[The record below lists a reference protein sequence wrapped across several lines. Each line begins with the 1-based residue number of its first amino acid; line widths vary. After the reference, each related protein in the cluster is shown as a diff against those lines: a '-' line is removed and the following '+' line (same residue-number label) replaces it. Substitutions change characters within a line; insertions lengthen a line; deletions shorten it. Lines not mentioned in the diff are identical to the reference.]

1 MSKMRVV
8 GIRVEQPQNEPVLF
22 LREATGERY
31 LPIWIGQAEAAA
43 IVIHQRGT
51 PVSRPLTHDLL
62 RQVITALGHELREVR
77 ITDLQEGTFFAD
89 LVFSG
94 GVHVSARPSDSVAL
108 AMRAGVPIY
117 ADEKVLA
124 EAGLFLSEEE
134 VEVVEGSSAEPEADV
149 PEEELAKFK
158 EFLDSVSPGDFTA
171 PEGE

>member
-22 LREATGERY
+22 LRETTGDRY

-51 PVSRPLTHDLL
+51 PVTRPLTHDLL
-62 RQVITALGHELREVR
+62 REVIVALGHELREVR

-89 LVFSG
+89 LVFTG
-94 GVHVSARPSDSVAL
+94 GVHVSARPSDSIAL
-108 AMRAGVPIY
+108 AIRAGVPIY

-134 VEVVEGSSAEPEADV
+134 VEVVEGTKADSDV
-149 PEEELAKFK
+149 EIPEEELAKFK
-158 EFLDSVSPGDFTA
+158 EFLDSVSPRDFTS